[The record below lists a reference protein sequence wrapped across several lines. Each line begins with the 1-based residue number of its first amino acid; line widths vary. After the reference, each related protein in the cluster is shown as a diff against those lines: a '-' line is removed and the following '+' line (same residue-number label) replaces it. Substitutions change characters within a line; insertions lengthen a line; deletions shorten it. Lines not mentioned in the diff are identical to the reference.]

1 MTASSQQPRQ
11 LTEDEQLTA
20 DFYDRSLGR
29 LPGRLMAAL
38 SLLADLRY
46 SSDWTAVSEQ
56 TRQAVES
63 AEAFVADV
71 FRDLVQAEAETPDQL
86 TMNNTQRALR

>member
-1 MTASSQQPRQ
+1 MTASSKRPRQ
-11 LTEDEQLTA
+11 LTEDERLTA
-20 DFYDRSLGR
+20 DFYGRSLGR

-46 SSDWTAVSEQ
+46 SSDWTTASEQ

-71 FRDLVQAEAETPDQL
+71 FHDLVQADVETPAKLAGDIWDEI
-86 TMNNTQRALR
+86 